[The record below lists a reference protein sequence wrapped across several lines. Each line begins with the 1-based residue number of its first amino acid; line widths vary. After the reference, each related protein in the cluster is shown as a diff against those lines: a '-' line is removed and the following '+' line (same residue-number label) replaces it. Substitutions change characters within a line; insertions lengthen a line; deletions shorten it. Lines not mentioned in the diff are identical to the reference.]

1 MSNYWQ
7 AAILLVVGLG
17 FFFFYRDLQPPV
29 DYPQAPLFDGN
40 QYLKIRAFLAGNT
53 ESYQVSFP
61 YNGRVLVPFLSLL
74 VPVEDPIA
82 AFEILNLLFTLA
94 SLGVIFLLWKDLRL
108 SPLYR
113 FAGFFWLVFH
123 WTGIVRLNLFDPV
136 TVDLPL
142 YLFQALLVLI
152 VLRKKFFWLLGLA
165 PIATAQKESFLVL
178 MMVLSA
184 YGLFYRRE
192 LDKKDLTYIG
202 LALLLSLLVKVGL
215 SRIFPPLEP
224 DRNSLITIA
233 YHLKLLALDPFRILR
248 WIAAI
253 FVAYG
258 GLLLVSLQGVSW
270 KKFNQE
276 ELLLAGFTAVYFLFG
291 LVAGGDML
299 RIVFL
304 GFPFVMTLILLRLR
318 DHADNLVIIGLVLS
332 LPLMKLRSVIPDP
345 VNSWEDF
352 AEWYPEY
359 ASWQMVL
366 IWLGYGLVVFWV
378 TWGWKRW
385 KG

>member
-224 DRNSLITIA
+224 DRN
-233 YHLKLLALDPFRILR
+233 LLT
-248 WIAAI
+248 
-253 FVAYG
+253 
-258 GLLLVSLQGVSW
+258 
-270 KKFNQE
+270 K
-276 ELLLAGFTAVYFLFG
+276 ELNT
-291 LVAGGDML
+291 
-299 RIVFL
+299 
-304 GFPFVMTLILLRLR
+304 
-318 DHADNLVIIGLVLS
+318 S
-332 LPLMKLRSVIPDP
+332 
-345 VNSWEDF
+345 E
-352 AEWYPEY
+352 
-359 ASWQMVL
+359 
-366 IWLGYGLVVFWV
+366 
-378 TWGWKRW
+378 
-385 KG
+385 